1 MKERI
6 SILLVFII
14 VCSFAQ
20 AKKVGNIEI
29 NDEIILAC
37 TSVKNQGNTG
47 TCWSFATTSFIE
59 SELIRMGKG
68 EFDLSEMYFVAKTY
82 ENKVKQ
88 YLFYHG
94 ENNFSEGGQAHDV
107 MNVIRENGL
116 VNNESYPGKLMDERF
131 SHHDLVNNL
140 SKEAETVNKKTRKF
154 AFDTEKIT
162 KPILTRHI
170 GKFPKNFTFEGTTF
184 TAKAFQDF
192 LGFDPNAYIEITSY
206 EHHPF
211 YSQFVLEIPDN
222 WAHAPYYNVPIEELM
237 QTIRNAIRK
246 GFTVCWDGDNSEKS
260 FEFKKGIAD
269 LPENEIGNVDQK
281 QRQETF
287 LNRETT
293 DDHLMHIVG
302 LAKDENNR
310 RYFYTKNSWGESS
323 NPLNGFLYMSE
334 DYVKLK
340 TIAILVHK
348 KAVPDEIAKKLNL
361 K

>member
-1 MKERI
+1 MKKRVL
-6 SILLVFII
+6 ILLVFII
-14 VCSFAQ
+14 ACSFAQ
-20 AKKVGNIEI
+20 AQKVGNIEI
-29 NDEIILAC
+29 NDEIILGF
-37 TSVKNQGNTG
+37 TPVKNQGNTG

-116 VNNESYPGKLMDERF
+116 VSNESFPGKLIEGRF
-131 SHHDLVNNL
+131 THHDLVNSL
-140 SKEAETVNKKTRKF
+140 SKEAETANKKTRKF

-162 KPILTRHI
+162 KPITSKFI
-170 GKFPKNFTFEGTTF
+170 GRYPKNFTLNNETF
-184 TAKAFQDF
+184 TAKTFQNF
-192 LGFDPNAYIEITSY
+192 LGFDPDDYIEITSY

-222 WAHAPYYNVPIEELM
+222 WAHAPYYNVPIEELI
-237 QTIRNAIRK
+237 QIITNAIET
-246 GFTVCWDGDNSEKS
+246 GFTVCWDGDNSENT

-269 LPENEIGNVDQK
+269 LPKNEIGNVDQK
-281 QRQETF
+281 LRQETF

-310 RYFYTKNSWGESS
+310 RYFYTKNSWGESG

-348 KAVPDEIAKKLNL
+348 DAIPDEIAQKL
-361 K
+361 KIR